1 MVISKWV
8 MTLICAGAAMVG
20 SVTTVVIQSNSDCA
34 VASEQQRKQ
43 HDADAAF
50 EARPNS
56 RGGVKG
62 Y

>member
-1 MVISKWV
+1 MVISKWL
-8 MTLICAGAAMVG
+8 MTLICAGAAILG
-20 SVTTVVIQSNSDCA
+20 SVVTVVIQSDTDCA

-43 HDADAAF
+43 HDTDAAF

>member
-8 MTLICAGAAMVG
+8 MTLICVGAAMMG
-20 SVTTVVIQSNSDCA
+20 SVVTVVIQRDSDCA
-34 VASEQQRKQ
+34 VATEQHRQQ
-43 HDADAAF
+43 HDANAAF

>member
-1 MVISKWV
+1 
-8 MTLICAGAAMVG
+8 MVG
-20 SVTTVVIQSNSDCA
+20 SVATVVIQNDTDCA

>member
-1 MVISKWV
+1 MVISKWL
-8 MTLICAGAAMVG
+8 MTLICAGAAILG
-20 SVTTVVIQSNSDCA
+20 SVVTVVIQSDTDCA
-34 VASEQQRKQ
+34 AASEQQKKQ

>member
-1 MVISKWV
+1 MVISKWF
-8 MTLICAGAAMVG
+8 MILICTGAAMVG
-20 SVTTVVIQSNSDCA
+20 SVTTVVIHGDTDCA
-34 VASEQQRKQ
+34 VTFEQQRKQ

-56 RGGVKG
+56 HGGVKG

>member
-8 MTLICAGAAMVG
+8 MTLICAGAAMMSSIV
-20 SVTTVVIQSNSDCA
+20 TVVIQSDSDCA
-34 VASEQQRKQ
+34 VASGQQRKL
-43 HDADAAF
+43 HDADADF

>member
-1 MVISKWV
+1 MVISKWF
-8 MTLICAGAAMVG
+8 MTLICAGAAIVG
-20 SVTTVVIQSNSDCA
+20 SVITVVIQSDTDCA
-34 VASEQQRKQ
+34 VTFEQQRKQ

-56 RGGVKG
+56 RGGVKR